1 MELKNVHNTCML
13 LLPVIKIM
21 KDDGEFSAAR
31 QLFDSHVCRNFVLYF
46 GDDGKTPCLSMFK
59 PIMYLL
65 DINICGAQMADLNE
79 VVSWA
84 AEDDNGVSS
93 DFLDGLIM
101 SLGWS

>member
-79 VVSWA
+79 VVSWLQRMIM
-84 AEDDNGVSS
+84 VSPPTFS
-93 DFLDGLIM
+93 MD
-101 SLGWS
+101 